1 MASRAKSV
9 LLLVELVELVLEVDD
24 VVVLVLVE
32 VEDVELLVPKLKNQ
46 DFLKICADGKSR

>member
-9 LLLVELVELVLEVDD
+9 LLLVELVELVLVVDD

-32 VEDVELLVPKLKNQ
+32 V
-46 DFLKICADGKSR
+46 

>member
-9 LLLVELVELVLEVDD
+9 LLLVELVELVLVVDD

-32 VEDVELLVPKLKNQ
+32 VEDVELLVPKLKGQ